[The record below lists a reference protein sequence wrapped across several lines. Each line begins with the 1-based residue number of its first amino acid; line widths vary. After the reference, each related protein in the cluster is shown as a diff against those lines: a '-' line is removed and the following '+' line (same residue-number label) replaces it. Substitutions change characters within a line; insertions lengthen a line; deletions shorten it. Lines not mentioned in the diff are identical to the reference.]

1 MKNLILI
8 IVCSF
13 ITLCSFATEQTIG
26 YYNRIKK
33 EAEQIASE
41 FSSRYD
47 SIIVYSDGNRHLI
60 ITNKSIYDKG
70 KLFGLEMFQ
79 GRTVN
84 DTLIFE
90 KFDET
95 DTNLP
100 CTFSK
105 EVFQLNTS
113 IKCNF
118 EETQDYLETIGKA
131 SNVLSII
138 ENGNVK
144 CKHILEQK
152 CLIEKDKYDIKNEI
166 VGYAI
171 LLFLYADGKDRERV
185 RIKP

>member
-1 MKNLILI
+1 MKKSILI

-13 ITLCSFATEQTIG
+13 ITLCAFATEQTIG
-26 YYNRIKK
+26 YYDRIKK
-33 EAEQIASE
+33 EVGQIAAE

-47 SIIVYSDGNRHLI
+47 SIIVYSDGSRHLI

-113 IKCNF
+113 VKCNF
-118 EETQDYLETIGKA
+118 EETQDYLETIGKT

-171 LLFLYADGKDRERV
+171 LLFLYADGKDRERII
-185 RIKP
+185 IKP

>member
-13 ITLCSFATEQTIG
+13 ITLCAFATGQTSG
-26 YYNRIKK
+26 YYDRIKK
-33 EAEQIASE
+33 DVEQIAAE
-41 FSSRYD
+41 LSSQYD
-47 SIIVYSDGNRHLI
+47 SIIVFSADSRHLI
-60 ITNKSIYDKG
+60 ITNKNIYNEG
-70 KLFGLEMFQ
+70 KLLGLEMFQ

-95 DTNLP
+95 DSNLP
-100 CTFSK
+100 CIFSK
-105 EVFQLNTS
+105 EVFKLNTS

-118 EETQDYLETIGKA
+118 EEDKEYIEKVDKIL
-131 SNVLSII
+131 NVLSFI

-144 CKHILEQK
+144 CEHILEQK
-152 CLIEKDKYDIKNEI
+152 CTIDNKYDLKDDI

-185 RIKP
+185 IIKP